1 MSKRVI
7 TAKAD
12 PITGEPVYEAGYL
25 PEAGEEAAA
34 AALPNEVLT
43 GQDVP
48 QDPNTI
54 DPSHPAEG
62 GEVIPEGETL
72 PAVDLPTGDAPLDL
86 IAEADQEAAAA
97 LAALRAGETPGM
109 EHGGVD
115 YMARPDL
122 IPTDEQVGLAL
133 TLAAINEPAKGA
145 RPVKRIGPPPDG
157 GEPPKRPFDFATY
170 YEIFDRAAPLEMIKT
185 PGKLFF
191 VDGAGNVYYLD
202 EVHSGEFVLR
212 LRMYAPP
219 AE

>member
-43 GQDVP
+43 EGEAP
-48 QDPNTI
+48 AP
-54 DPSHPAEG
+54 PAEG
-62 GEVIPEGETL
+62 DAIIPEGETL
-72 PAVDLPTGDAPLDL
+72 PAVDLSTGDAPLDL

-97 LAALRAGETPGM
+97 LAVLRAGETPGM

-157 GEPPKRPFDFATY
+157 GEPPKRPFDFVTY
-170 YEIFDRAAPLEMIKT
+170 YDIFDRAAPLEMLKT
-185 PGKLFF
+185 AGKLFF
-191 VDGAGNVYYLD
+191 ADPAGNVYYLD